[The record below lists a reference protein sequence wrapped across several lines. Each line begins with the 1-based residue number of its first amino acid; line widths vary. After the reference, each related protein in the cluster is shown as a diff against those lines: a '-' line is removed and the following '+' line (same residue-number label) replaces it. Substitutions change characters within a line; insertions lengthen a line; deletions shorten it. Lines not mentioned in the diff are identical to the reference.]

1 MEKEKAQYDAC
12 AKRILS
18 QKIILAHILSKCV
31 KEFNGVDIKEIAN
44 NIEGEASIN
53 VLIDQDLTN
62 KRIVGI
68 NNEDLSINEGL
79 VRFDIVFYVKLNDN
93 KTKIII
99 NIEAQKEEP
108 HKYEILNRAIFYVSR
123 LISSQKDRDFLNSNY
138 DDIKQVYSIWICMNM
153 SDNSLSHYHLT
164 KDEILKPY
172 NWKGNIDLLNII
184 LIGITN
190 DIPDYND
197 YYDMH
202 RLLGT
207 LFSSK
212 LNTSEKLS
220 IIKQEYDIPVDDKL
234 RKDVN
239 VMCNLGEGIEE
250 RAIERTTKAVTE
262 KVTKEVTE
270 KVTKEVTMEVTK
282 EVTQEVTKEMNEKFV
297 MNMYELGYTY
307 VQISDV
313 TKLDINDVKDIVNK
327 KGFN

>member
-1 MEKEKAQYDAC
+1 MDVMEKEKAQYDAC

-31 KEFNGVDIKEIAN
+31 KDFNGIDIKEIVN
-44 NIEGEASIN
+44 NIEGEPSIGIP
-53 VLIDQDLTN
+53 IDQDFTN

-68 NNEDLSINEGL
+68 NNEDFSINEGL

-123 LISSQKDRDFLNSNY
+123 LISSQKDRDFINSNY

-153 SDNSLSHYHLT
+153 DDNSLSHYHLI
-164 KDEILKPY
+164 KDEMLKPY
-172 NWKGNIDLLNII
+172 NWKGNINLLNII

-190 DIPDYND
+190 DIPDYNN
-197 YYDMH
+197 YYNMH

-207 LFSSK
+207 LFSNK
-212 LNTSEKLS
+212 LNTNEKLS
-220 IIKQEYDIPVDDKL
+220 IIKEEYDIPVDDEL
-234 RKDVN
+234 REDVN
-239 VMCNLGEGIEE
+239 VMCNLAEGIEE
-250 RAIERTTKAVTE
+250 RAIERTTK
-262 KVTKEVTE
+262 EVTR
-270 KVTKEVTMEVTK
+270 
-282 EVTQEVTKEMNEKFV
+282 EVTKEMNENFV
-297 MNMYELGYTY
+297 MSMYELGYTY

-313 TKLDINDVKDIVNK
+313 TKLDVNDIKTIVNK
-327 KGFN
+327 KSFS